1 MRFSSAEFNKRLA
14 LLHHLNIKVLYQ
26 RRVNINAE
34 KRSNSLK
41 CFLNVLRIC
50 LKLFFTNS
58 MIQLFILVLRI
69 TWSYIPALLNE
80 LCFSE
85 LHFLVDSGVVIES
98 VKHDQAVCK

>member
-14 LLHHLNIKVLYQ
+14 LLHHLNIKVFYK

-34 KRSNSLK
+34 KRSNSFK
-41 CFLNVLRIC
+41 FLLNILSIC
-50 LKLFFTNS
+50 LKLFFANS

-69 TWSYIPALLNE
+69 TWSYIPTLLNE
-80 LCFSE
+80 LGFSE
-85 LHFLVDSGVVIES
+85 FHFLVDSGVVVES